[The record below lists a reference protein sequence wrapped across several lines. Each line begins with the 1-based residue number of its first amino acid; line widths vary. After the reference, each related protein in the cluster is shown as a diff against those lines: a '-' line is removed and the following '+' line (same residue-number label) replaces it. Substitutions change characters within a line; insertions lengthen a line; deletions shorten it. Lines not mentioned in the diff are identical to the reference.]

1 MLSETTETSIPL
13 DAEPVDVDSGPTPA
27 DYEASVRAAEK
38 RIEDEA
44 KLSGARVEERLTPD
58 RVTEISKRLHEENK
72 KPTDFSKTTGGV
84 AVAGLAVGGVALF
97 GGGLIKKLFQWPD
110 SILAGIERWSDA
122 KLGKHPIMRH
132 VVTLVI
138 SPLIAYHYLGV
149 LLAGATG
156 VAGYKLTSAEAAP
169 SMAEQEVLDA
179 KKSSAGGGG
188 GGGGGKKRK

>member
-84 AVAGLAVGGVALF
+84 AVAGLAVGGAVLF
-97 GGGLIKKLFQWPD
+97 GGGLI
-110 SILAGIERWSDA
+110 
-122 KLGKHPIMRH
+122 
-132 VVTLVI
+132 
-138 SPLIAYHYLGV
+138 
-149 LLAGATG
+149 
-156 VAGYKLTSAEAAP
+156 
-169 SMAEQEVLDA
+169 
-179 KKSSAGGGG
+179 
-188 GGGGGKKRK
+188 